1 MTENETTNANNNSLI
16 LRPTISYTVQNAKD
30 DSGNLQND
38 LRPYLKISDYE
49 TDKENLV
56 SDNELTTTLTN
67 YTTNTMTKIRW

>member
-1 MTENETTNANNNSLI
+1 MSNNNSLI